1 MINHIWGLLHHPD
14 REWRSIN
21 SEGETISHLYTHHV
35 LWLAAIPVIS
45 AYIGTTQVG
54 WTLGGEKAVQVSML
68 DGLWLGIMFYVLII
82 GAVGFVG
89 GVIHWMAR
97 HLPER
102 PDLQQCVVFAG
113 YIATPMFLSG
123 LFALYPIAWLCFLAV
138 VSGVCY
144 TGYLLYI
151 GTPSFLGISRK
162 QGFILSSTTLGI
174 GVLVLEAL
182 LAVVVLLWSM
192 GSDYSLVWMYMK

>member
-1 MINHIWGLLHHPD
+1 MNHIWGLLHHPD

-82 GAVGFVG
+82 GAVGLVG

-138 VSGVCY
+138 LCGVCY